1 MDGSPL
7 GVFYIYKAF
16 GKKIFG
22 RSSMDRSPFEV
33 LLCVEDLWKVFLE
46 VLRKVFYGDKFFGR
60 SFIDRSPLEGL
71 MWIQVFLGGLLW
83 IYVLCQV
90 VCGLKSFG
98 KSSMNRSPLE
108 GLI

>member
-22 RSSMDRSPFEV
+22 RSSMDKSPFEV

-46 VLRKVFYGDKFFGR
+46 ALRKVFYGDKFFGR
-60 SFIDRSPLEGL
+60 SSINRSH
-71 MWIQVFLGGLLW
+71 FGGLLGIELLW
-83 IYVLCQV
+83 KVLCAY
-90 VCGLKSFG
+90 KSFG
-98 KSSMNRSPLE
+98 ISSINRTPLKGFMSIE
-108 GLI
+108 DVWEVV